1 MKNNNINPIGLKGNQ
16 INERMKELMGIAS
29 IDENK
34 TSSRVE
40 LTKIGPDGKAYAI
53 VRENH
58 EYFIK
63 STDKKTN
70 IVSEDFKYIGGL
82 QNIKS
87 EVYKSYSSAIKH
99 LNLKFN
105 SLAESF
111 NTSNGINVF
120 KNDNLLTEAGFAS
133 FSSESGNGFVG
144 DGNLEGSQPI
154 EEYDSYNDEPG
165 YDDIKPKRKDSPR
178 KKRWDTDDDDND
190 DDRDNDD
197 LYENEE
203 EVENEVEN
211 DVELSEA
218 EQAITDMC
226 EEEEDESMP
235 ENPED
240 YTKQPGYVHEHKL
253 SISRAIDNMD
263 AIIDT
268 LGESKKKVYTLK

>member
-70 IVSEDFKYIGGL
+70 IVAEDFKYIGGL

-87 EVYKSYSSAIKH
+87 EAYKSYSSAIRH

-120 KNDNLLTEAGFAS
+120 KNDNLLTESGFAS

-144 DGNLEGSQPI
+144 EGNMENNEPLHEWEDGPNP
-154 EEYDSYNDEPG
+154 EEERDYDKEERDADDDADYKIKSRKERNDE
-165 YDDIKPKRKDSPR
+165 
-178 KKRWDTDDDDND
+178 N
-190 DDRDNDD
+190 
-197 LYENEE
+197 
-203 EVENEVEN
+203 
-211 DVELSEA
+211 VELSEA
-218 EQAITDMC
+218 EQAITDMS
-226 EEEEDESMP
+226 EEEDESMP